1 MEKCK
6 GTTWEEKRVA
16 HVSPLL
22 AKVSEGKHQRHQ
34 EGVCRKETRAKG
46 ELTLG
51 PIQLTEGGDSRTS
64 LKFSN
69 KWA

>member
-1 MEKCK
+1 MEKCE
-6 GTTWEEKRVA
+6 GITGEEKRVA
-16 HVSPLL
+16 HISLLL
-22 AKVSEGKHQRHQ
+22 AEVSEGEHQSYK
-34 EGVCRKETRAKG
+34 EGVCGKETRAKG

-51 PIQLTEGGDSRTS
+51 PIQLTEGGASRTS

>member
-16 HVSPLL
+16 CISLLL
-22 AKVSEGKHQRHQ
+22 AEISEGKHQRYQ
-34 EGVCRKETRAKG
+34 EGVCGKETRAKG

-51 PIQLTEGGDSRTS
+51 PIQLTEGRD
-64 LKFSN
+64 
-69 KWA
+69 